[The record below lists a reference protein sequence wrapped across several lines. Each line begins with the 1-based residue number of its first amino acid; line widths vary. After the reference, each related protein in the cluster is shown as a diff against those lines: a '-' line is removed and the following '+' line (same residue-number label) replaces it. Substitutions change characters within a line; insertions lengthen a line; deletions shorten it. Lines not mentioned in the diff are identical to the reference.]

1 MIEIKTFFK
10 DWEEVSEEYAR
21 AYITCIMPKMTAMK
35 EDEKIE
41 WIESKRLRGI
51 TVKELLKE
59 QTNEK
64 R

>member
-10 DWEEVSEEYAR
+10 DWEEVDEEYAR

-51 TVKELLKE
+51 TVKELLAGK
-59 QTNEK
+59 K
-64 R
+64 